1 MVPANGGFTPQLDGN
16 FKNHNEILNHWILAI
31 SSNFQTH
38 PFTNYTKI
46 VVEYGRMAV
55 ARFEPSHF
63 DFDVGGPPSHLLWA
77 VALYVHPNR
86 TIPQMGVTWNLWNL
100 DDPNTSFGI
109 MFAVLFGVAAA
120 NSPIASEVERLG
132 KIRGHLDSRPQSWS
146 SVESWESELGRLE
159 GEGMTELRMM
169 MMMMMIMMMM
179 MLLMMMMMS
188 MSGCKFCPRQT
199 PDIRGKDDQ
208 PSNPVY
214 LRMSSRWTCPWN
226 PRIPTKNCLE
236 WPCSDVVAVLSLGRN
251 SFPNGKHRPCSVGIW
266 AGLLCSF

>member
-1 MVPANGGFTPQLDGN
+1 
-16 FKNHNEILNHWILAI
+16 
-31 SSNFQTH
+31 
-38 PFTNYTKI
+38 
-46 VVEYGRMAV
+46 
-55 ARFEPSHF
+55 
-63 DFDVGGPPSHLLWA
+63 
-77 VALYVHPNR
+77 
-86 TIPQMGVTWNLWNL
+86 
-100 DDPNTSFGI
+100 

-169 MMMMMIMMMM
+169 MMMMM
-179 MLLMMMMMS
+179 LLMMMMS

-214 LRMSSRWTCPWN
+214 LRMSSR
-226 PRIPTKNCLE
+226 
-236 WPCSDVVAVLSLGRN
+236 
-251 SFPNGKHRPCSVGIW
+251 
-266 AGLLCSF
+266 